1 MVSIK
6 PYLKVIERFHSSPFE
21 SIFIDCDAF
30 NQFLDGF
37 FKWIHT
43 DIDWESEDIQQL
55 CRKVI
60 SHIMKTDDHLLHTE
74 RIIPLLES
82 IMDKK
87 QTDSGVVDKKPISKS
102 KKKGK
107 PKKEEIEIDLKD
119 YHILNILSNPSK
131 SLLLHYY
138 NNGYLIKMFQRMY
151 PRVINNLFASMKTYS
166 LFSPNKPIQDPISH
180 DAKVDQAEGVY
191 YNPNLLPMSLIVE
204 ALENK
209 SIELSDN
216 FYMVIITILKSFYP
230 ATKDFTVVDP
240 DSYSN
245 FKMNEEFVRYLL
257 RIAQTDDIEKA
268 QNFHIEFIVRFICL
282 NTFQNIT
289 KSEIMKLKKEYL
301 SLVPYIFKYNQISDR
316 LQKRWV
322 HYRRRSFR
330 GRYYKSYK
338 LKSHGHSNLSFYK
351 LHFGVNNIE
360 QHAIDFFRNSTE
372 KISLGTARDIL
383 NAIGALNSIGLDSKA
398 IELKIQPIYQ
408 RLVKAILV
416 SRHKELL
423 NQVSTC
429 LSILIFN
436 YKEFPATLANDLL
449 DYLTKQENLFGMN
462 LINEKNKP
470 SYELFTAVCVGCHEV
485 TMERFGEIFGYLV
498 DGHFY
503 NRVTHFKQIL
513 MSLNDQFS
521 NLENMNEYY
530 KEIEDFYK
538 QFESPEL
545 FECLLHFSKD
555 LKHLQELVGLN
566 MGHKY
571 STLEYKR
578 LLLKLFKALG
588 CDIQYIWYL
597 DHFLSDYNC
606 IISSEEAIDTLF
618 EIMTT
623 PEEVELVFERINLN
637 ILNTNI
643 QGQAFNIY
651 KYYMGIDGLLATKY
665 FSKLIEEW
673 RGEIFRDSKKHQQK
687 LSFLRNACRFINV
700 DNVAQQLI
708 IGIQNGL
715 FFKSSIEDIGYLIST
730 FENLNEFYL
739 KFIEN
744 FDEKSEFSSEIIPLH
759 RKITSLIT
767 LSSDIHLKFID
778 KCISYPEFNSV
789 DIEKMYIFLDF
800 FKEIS
805 DTVSPQFKEIEK
817 KFLHHF
823 NNESVGDTL
832 TQRKRLVLKYIAT
845 FHPEMVK
852 NQLSFLF
859 DSTKTNYHYKHE
871 EFVIEFHSSSAT
883 IQNTIIQ
890 NILRFLIIGVK
901 KESLAS
907 LLLRCALVSKSFF
920 SVCINLFKNYPIEK
934 QLIPKYNY
942 SGAWSL
948 LQKGVYNLKYSELGL
963 FDSAIRIER
972 FYQISQLNIDSEL
985 WYRVDREMVNLFDLT
1000 IQISSFN
1007 LDFNAAGLFYSS
1019 LKNLINHC
1027 YYLISFKMEV
1037 KSGNID
1043 FTEIVNI
1050 INILLN
1056 QNKSLKSLS
1065 LFVSLDR
1072 PGDKTIKNELE
1083 QTIAKH
1089 QTPEDF
1095 KFEYKQEYRRV
1106 INTKQAWF

>member
-1 MVSIK
+1 MATTTFTCASKK
-6 PYLKVIERFHSSPFE
+6 PYLKVIKRFHSSPVE

-30 NQFLDGF
+30 NQFLDDF

-43 DIDWESEDIQQL
+43 DIDWESKDIQQL

-60 SHIMKTDDHLLHTE
+60 SHIMKSDDHLLNTV

-107 PKKEEIEIDLKD
+107 PRKEEIEIDLKD
-119 YHILNILSNPSK
+119 YYILTILSNPSK

-151 PRVINNLFASMKTYS
+151 PRVINNLFESMKTYS
-166 LFSPNKPIQDPISH
+166 LFTANKSFHLDPICN
-180 DAKVDQAEGVY
+180 DFKFDIY
-191 YNPNLLPMSLIVE
+191 YNPNLFPMSLIIE
-204 ALENK
+204 ALENR
-209 SIELSDN
+209 SIKLSDN

-240 DSYSN
+240 ESYSK
-245 FKMNEEFVRYLL
+245 FKMNDEFVRYLL

-268 QNFHIEFIVRFICL
+268 QNIHIEFIVRFICL

-289 KSEIMKLKKEYL
+289 TSEIMKLKKEYL

-316 LQKRWV
+316 Q
-322 HYRRRSFR
+322 
-330 GRYYKSYK
+330 
-338 LKSHGHSNLSFYK
+338 KSHGHSNLSFYK

-360 QHAIDFFRNSTE
+360 QHAIDFFRNST
-372 KISLGTARDIL
+372 GTARDNL

-408 RLVKAILV
+408 RLVKIILV
-416 SRHKELL
+416 SRQKELL

-436 YKEFPATLANDLL
+436 YTEFPATLANDLL
-449 DYLTKQENLFGMN
+449 DYLTKQKNLFG
-462 LINEKNKP
+462 LHGGNENIKS

-485 TMERFGEIFGYLV
+485 TMERFGEIFNYLV
-498 DGHFY
+498 EGHFY
-503 NRVTHFKQIL
+503 NYFTHFKQIL
-513 MSLNDQFS
+513 ISLNDKFS

-530 KEIEDFYK
+530 KKIKRFYK
-538 QFESPEL
+538 RYESPEL

-555 LKHLQELVGLN
+555 LKHLQELVGFYV
-566 MGHKY
+566 GHKF
-571 STLEYKR
+571 STLEDKR
-578 LLLKLFKALG
+578 LLLKFFKALG
-588 CDIQYIWYL
+588 CHIQYVGYL
-597 DHFLSDYNC
+597 DHFFSDYNC
-606 IISSEEAIDTLF
+606 IFSEEAIGTLF

-623 PEEVELVFERINLN
+623 PEEVELVFERINLK

-643 QGQAFNIY
+643 QGQPFNIY

-673 RGEIFRDSKKHQQK
+673 GGEIFRDSIKHQQK

-708 IGIQNGL
+708 IGIQNSL

-778 KCISYPEFNSV
+778 KCISYPEFNSI

-800 FKEIS
+800 FKEIF

-817 KFLHHF
+817 KLLHHF

-832 TQRKRLVLKYIAT
+832 TQRKMLVLKYIAT

-871 EFVIEFHSSSAT
+871 EFVIEFHSSSVT

-920 SVCINLFKNYPIEK
+920 SMCINIFKNYPIEK

-1027 YYLISFKMEV
+1027 YYLRSFKMNVE
-1037 KSGNID
+1037 SWYID
-1043 FTEIVNI
+1043 ITEFINI

-1065 LFVSLDR
+1065 LFVILINNQ
-1072 PGDKTIKNELE
+1072 TYIKEIE

-1095 KFEYKQEYRRV
+1095 KFELKHTYRRV
-1106 INTKQAWF
+1106 CHFHAFSSMP

>member
-1 MVSIK
+1 
-6 PYLKVIERFHSSPFE
+6 
-21 SIFIDCDAF
+21 
-30 NQFLDGF
+30 
-37 FKWIHT
+37 
-43 DIDWESEDIQQL
+43 
-55 CRKVI
+55 
-60 SHIMKTDDHLLHTE
+60 
-74 RIIPLLES
+74 
-82 IMDKK
+82 
-87 QTDSGVVDKKPISKS
+87 
-102 KKKGK
+102 
-107 PKKEEIEIDLKD
+107 
-119 YHILNILSNPSK
+119 
-131 SLLLHYY
+131 
-138 NNGYLIKMFQRMY
+138 MY
-151 PRVINNLFASMKTYS
+151 PRVLNNLFESMNIHS
-166 LFSPNKPIQDPISH
+166 LFSPNKPIQD
-180 DAKVDQAEGVY
+180 QGVY
-191 YNPNLLPMSLIVE
+191 YNPNLLPMSLIIE
-204 ALENK
+204 ALENR

-268 QNFHIEFIVRFICL
+268 QNIHIEFIVRFICL

-289 KSEIMKLKKEYL
+289 TSEIMKLKKEYL

-316 LQKRWV
+316 Q
-322 HYRRRSFR
+322 
-330 GRYYKSYK
+330 
-338 LKSHGHSNLSFYK
+338 KSHGHSNLSFYK

-372 KISLGTARDIL
+372 KIPLGTARDIL

-416 SRHKELL
+416 SRQKELL

-436 YKEFPATLANDLL
+436 YTEFPATLANDLL
-449 DYLTKQENLFGMN
+449 DYLTKQKNLFG
-462 LINEKNKP
+462 LHGGNENIKS

-485 TMERFGEIFGYLV
+485 TMERFGEIY
-498 DGHFY
+498 D
-503 NRVTHFKQIL
+503 KI
-513 MSLNDQFS
+513 S

-530 KEIEDFYK
+530 NGIEGFDTLN
-538 QFESPEL
+538 ESPEL
-545 FECLLHFSKD
+545 FEY

-566 MGHKY
+566 KRHKF
-571 STLEYKR
+571 SALEYKR
-578 LLLKLFKALG
+578 LLLKFFKALG
-588 CDIQYIWYL
+588 CHIQYICYL

-623 PEEVELVFERINLN
+623 PEEVKLVFERINLN

-651 KYYMGIDGLLATKY
+651 KYYMGIDGPLATKY

-673 RGEIFRDSKKHQQK
+673 RGEIFRGIKHQQK

-708 IGIQNGL
+708 IGIQNSL
-715 FFKSSIEDIGYLIST
+715 FFKPSIEDIGYLIST

-759 RKITSLIT
+759 HKITSLIT
-767 LSSDIHLKFID
+767 LSSDLHLKFID
-778 KCISYPEFNSV
+778 KCISYPEFNSI

-817 KFLHHF
+817 KLLHHF
-823 NNESVGDTL
+823 NNQSVGDTL
-832 TQRKRLVLKYIAT
+832 TQRKMLVLKYIAT

-859 DSTKTNYHYKHE
+859 DSTNYHYKHE
-871 EFVIEFHSSSAT
+871 EFVIEFHSSSVT

-920 SVCINLFKNYPIEK
+920 SMCINIFKNYPIEK
-934 QLIPKYNY
+934 KLIPKYNY
-942 SGAWSL
+942 SGEWSL

-1007 LDFNAAGLFYSS
+1007 FNFNAEGLFYSS

-1027 YYLISFKMEV
+1027 YYLRSFKMEV
-1037 KSGNID
+1037 KSYDID
-1043 FTEIVNI
+1043 FTEFINI

-1065 LFVSLDR
+1065 LFVTLVEDMKDSDQTL
-1072 PGDKTIKNELE
+1072 IKEIE

-1095 KFEYKQEYRRV
+1095 KFEHKHIIRYRR
-1106 INTKQAWF
+1106 